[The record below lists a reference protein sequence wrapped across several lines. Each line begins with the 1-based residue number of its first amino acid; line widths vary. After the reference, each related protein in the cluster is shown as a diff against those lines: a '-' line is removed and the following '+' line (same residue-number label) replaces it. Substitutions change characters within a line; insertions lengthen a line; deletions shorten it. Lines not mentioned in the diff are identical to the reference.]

1 MSFMQWFKQKRVLVQ
16 LIIGFLGLV
25 IAGFIFF
32 FNITRSLPNPEEI
45 IDIQVSQSTKI
56 YDRDGESLLYEIYG
70 EEKRTIIE
78 PSEIPDFVR
87 EATIS
92 IEDDSFY
99 SHPAFDVR
107 GIIRALVTNVI
118 HGGVVQ
124 GGSTITQQ
132 LAKNAFL
139 SQERTISRKI
149 RELILAMRLEQHY
162 SKDEI
167 LNLYLNQ
174 VPYGGNAYGIEAAAQ
189 TFFGKNAKDLN
200 IDEAA
205 FLAALPQSPTYYSPW
220 GVHFDELVDRKNAVL
235 KRMRELGYI
244 DDVQFDSASA
254 STPDF
259 VPQPETGLQA
269 PHFVIYIQDYL
280 RENYGEEALRA
291 DGLRVVTTL
300 DKDLQQLGEEAVRN
314 GVNRNNELYNG
325 GNGALIAID
334 PRTGHILAMVGSK
347 DYFGDPEP
355 TGCTPGRDCRFEGN
369 FNVATQGLRQ
379 PGSSI
384 KPIAYIT
391 AMAGGFTPDTI
402 IWDVPTEFA
411 TRCSS
416 VVNFNNRSSSCYHPQ
431 NFDLRFRGPVTMR
444 EALAQS
450 INVPSVKTLYLAGL
464 NKTIETALKMGVTTL
479 DDPSRL
485 GLSLVL
491 GGGEVRLI
499 ELAGAYATL
508 AADGVYR
515 PPVGI
520 IRIENS
526 QGEVLEEYE
535 DSGKQVL
542 DPQNARII
550 NDILSDVELR
560 SALFQA
566 SLNLTLV
573 PGRQVALKTGTTND
587 YVDAWTFG
595 YTPDLV
601 VGVWAGNNNRDPLIA
616 RGSSILAAVPM
627 WHEFFSE
634 AVVKT
639 PHSTFIR
646 SDRIFTDNPVLRG
659 ELIVNS
665 LHTILYHIDRVGD
678 SQFDNW
684 EVGVQGWLQNNSV
697 DERKFNLVESF
708 SDGGGDSRGGIDID
722 VTSPKNGVFASGD
735 LGIRANISSVNA
747 VSGVEVY
754 LNGVLINSE
763 GGELGKS
770 FVYETT
776 LSFDMLDLQNLL
788 IIRVVDEGGFS
799 SDKEVIV
806 FRQ

>member
-1 MSFMQWFKQKRVLVQ
+1 MQWFKQKRILPQ
-16 LIIGFLGLV
+16 LIIGFLGLA

-32 FNITRSLPNPEEI
+32 FNVTRSLPKPEEI
-45 IDIQVSQSTKI
+45 VDIQVSQSTKI

-70 EEKRTIIE
+70 EEKRTIVE
-78 PSEIPDFVR
+78 PSEIPNFVR

-107 GIIRALVTNVI
+107 GIIRALVTNFI
-118 HGGVVQ
+118 HGGIVQ

-139 SQERTISRKI
+139 SQERTFSRKI
-149 RELILAMRLEQHY
+149 KELILAMRLEQRY

-174 VPYGGNAYGIEAAAQ
+174 VPYGSNAYGIEAAAQ
-189 TFFGKNAKDLN
+189 TFFNKSAKDLN
-200 IDEAA
+200 INEAA
-205 FLAALPQSPTYYSPW
+205 FLAALPQSPSYYSPW
-220 GVHFDELVDRKNAVL
+220 GVHLDELVDRKNTVL
-235 KRMRELGYI
+235 KRMSQLGYI
-244 DDVQFDSASA
+244 DDAQFDSASESA
-254 STPDF
+254 PDF
-259 VPQPETGLQA
+259 VTQPETGLQA

-280 RENYGEEALRA
+280 LKNYGEDALRA

-300 DKDLQQLGEEAVRN
+300 DKDLQLLAENVVKD
-314 GVNRNNELYNG
+314 GVNRNDELYNG
-325 GNGALIAID
+325 SNGALIAID
-334 PRTGHILAMVGSK
+334 PQTGHILAMVGSK

-355 TGCTPGRDCRFEGN
+355 TGCTPGRNCRFEGN

-464 NKTIETALKMGVTTL
+464 DKTIETALKMGITTL

-499 ELAGAYATL
+499 ELANAYATL

-526 QGEVLEEYE
+526 RGEVLEEYE
-535 DSGKQVL
+535 DIGRQVL
-542 DPQNARII
+542 DSQNVRII
-550 NDILSDVELR
+550 NDILSDIELR
-560 SALFQA
+560 SGLFQA
-566 SLNLTLV
+566 SLNLTLI

-601 VGVWAGNNNRDPLIA
+601 VGVWAGNNNRDPLKA

-627 WHEFFSE
+627 WHKFFSS
-634 AVVKT
+634 ALAKK
-639 PHSTFIR
+639 PLSTFVR
-646 SDRIFTDNPVLRG
+646 PDRIFTDNPIFRG
-659 ELIVNS
+659 ELIKNS
-665 LHTILYHIDRVGD
+665 LHTVLYHINRTED
-678 SQFDNW
+678 SQFNNW
-684 EVGVQGWLQNNSV
+684 EVGVAGWLQNNSI
-697 DERKFNLVESF
+697 DERRFNFVEGF
-708 SDGGGDSRGGIDID
+708 SDSEDNVNGNIDISII
-722 VTSPKNGVFASGD
+722 SPKNGLFVSGD
-735 LGIRANISSVNA
+735 LSIEVDVSSVNP
-747 VSGVEVY
+747 VSGIEVY
-754 LNGVLINSE
+754 LNGVLVD
-763 GGELGKS
+763 GDDGELENS
-770 FVYETT
+770 FVYRTT
-776 LSFDMLDLQNLL
+776 LPFDILDLQNLL
-788 IIRVVDEGGFS
+788 MISVVDGDGFKS
-799 SDKEVIV
+799 NEEVII
-806 FRQ
+806 FKQ

>member
-1 MSFMQWFKQKRVLVQ
+1 MQWFKQKRILLQ
-16 LIIGFLGLV
+16 LIIGFLGLA

-32 FNITRSLPNPEEI
+32 FNITRSLPKPEEI
-45 IDIQVSQSTKI
+45 VDIQVSQSTKI

-70 EEKRTIIE
+70 EEKRTIVE
-78 PSEIPDFVR
+78 PSEIPNFVR

-99 SHPAFDVR
+99 SHPAFDIR
-107 GIIRALVTNVI
+107 GIIRALVTNFI

-149 RELILAMRLEQHY
+149 KELILAMRLEQRY

-174 VPYGGNAYGIEAAAQ
+174 VPYGSNAYGIEAAAQ
-189 TFFGKNAKDLN
+189 TFFNKSAKDLN
-200 IDEAA
+200 INEAA
-205 FLAALPQSPTYYSPW
+205 FLAALPQSPSYYSPW
-220 GVHFDELVDRKNAVL
+220 GVHLDELVDRKNTVL
-235 KRMRELGYI
+235 KRMSQLGYI
-244 DDVQFDSASA
+244 DDAQFDSASESA
-254 STPDF
+254 PDF
-259 VPQPETGLQA
+259 VTQPETGLQA

-280 RENYGEEALRA
+280 LKNYGEDALRA

-300 DKDLQQLGEEAVRN
+300 DKDLQLLAENVVKD
-314 GVNRNNELYNG
+314 GVNRNDELYNG
-325 GNGALIAID
+325 SNGALIAID
-334 PRTGHILAMVGSK
+334 PQTGHILAMVGSK

-355 TGCTPGRDCRFEGN
+355 TGCTPGRNCRFEGN

-402 IWDVPTEFA
+402 IWDVPTEFS

-464 NKTIETALKMGVTTL
+464 DKTIETALKMGITTL

-499 ELAGAYATL
+499 ELANAYATL

-526 QGEVLEEYE
+526 RGDVLEEYE
-535 DSGKQVL
+535 DIGRQVL
-542 DPQNARII
+542 DAQNVRII
-550 NDILSDVELR
+550 NDILSDIELR
-560 SALFQA
+560 SGLFQA
-566 SLNLTLV
+566 SLNLTLI

-601 VGVWAGNNNRDPLIA
+601 VGVWAGNNNRDPLKA

-627 WHEFFSE
+627 WHKFFSSALTE
-634 AVVKT
+634 K
-639 PHSTFIR
+639 PLSTFVR
-646 SDRIFTDNPVLRG
+646 PARIFTDNPIFRG
-659 ELIVNS
+659 ELIKNS
-665 LHTILYHIDRVGD
+665 LHTVLYHINRAED
-678 SQFDNW
+678 SQFNNW
-684 EVGVQGWLQNNSV
+684 EVGVAGWLQNNSI
-697 DERKFNLVESF
+697 DERRFNFVEGF
-708 SDGGGDSRGGIDID
+708 SDSDDSVSGNIDINII
-722 VTSPKNGVFASGD
+722 SPKNGLFVSGD
-735 LGIRANISSVNA
+735 LSIEVDVSSVNP
-747 VSGVEVY
+747 VGGIEVY
-754 LNGVLINSE
+754 LNGVLVDSDYSE
-763 GGELGKS
+763 LENS
-770 FVYETT
+770 FVYRTT
-776 LSFDMLDLQNLL
+776 LPFDILDLQNLL
-788 IIRVVDEGGFS
+788 MISVVDEDGFKS
-799 SDKEVIV
+799 NEEVII
-806 FRQ
+806 FKE

>member
-1 MSFMQWFKQKRVLVQ
+1 MLLMQWFRQKGVLVQ
-16 LIIGFLGLV
+16 LVIGFFGLA

-45 IDIQVSQSTKI
+45 VNIQVSQSTKI

-70 EEKRTIIE
+70 EEKRTVID

-107 GIIRALVTNVI
+107 GIIRALVTNFI
-118 HGGVVQ
+118 QGGVVQ

-139 SQERTISRKI
+139 SQERTVSRKI
-149 RELILAMRLEQHY
+149 RELILAMRLEQRY

-167 LNLYLNQ
+167 LDLYLNQ
-174 VPYGGNAYGIEAAAQ
+174 VPYGGNAYGVEAAAQ
-189 TFFGKNAKDLN
+189 TFFGKSAKDLN
-200 IDEAA
+200 INEAA
-205 FLAALPQSPTYYSPW
+205 LLAALPQSPSYYSPW
-220 GVHFDELVDRKNAVL
+220 GVHVEELIDRKNTVL
-235 KRMRELGYI
+235 RRMRELGYI
-244 DDVQFDSASA
+244 DDAQFDSASA
-254 STPDF
+254 LIPDF
-259 VPQPETGLQA
+259 IPQPETGLQA

-300 DKDLQQLGEEAVRN
+300 DKDLQQLGEEVVKN

-334 PRTGHILAMVGSK
+334 PQTGHILAMVGSK
-347 DYFGDPEP
+347 DYFGDPVP
-355 TGCTPGRDCRFEGN
+355 NGCTPGRDCRFEGN

-391 AMAGGFTPDTI
+391 AMEGGFTPDTVV
-402 IWDVPTEFA
+402 WDVPTEFS
-411 TRCSS
+411 TRCPS
-416 VVNFNNRSSSCYHPQ
+416 VVNFSNRSTSCYHPQ

-464 NKTIETALKMGVTTL
+464 DKTIETAEKMGITTL

-515 PPVGI
+515 KPVGI

-526 QGEVLEEYE
+526 QGDVLEEYKE
-535 DSGKQVL
+535 DGRQVL
-542 DPQNARII
+542 DSQNARII

-566 SLNLTLV
+566 SLNLTIV

-601 VGVWAGNNNRDPLIA
+601 VGVWAGNNNRDPLTA
-616 RGSSILAAVPM
+616 RGGSVLAAVPM

-634 AVVKT
+634 AIVET
-639 PHSTFIR
+639 PNSTFER
-646 SDRIFTDNPVLRG
+646 PDRIFTDNPVLRG
-659 ELIVNS
+659 ELVKDS
-665 LHTILYHIDRVGD
+665 LHTILYHIGLAGD
-678 SQFDNW
+678 SQFNNW
-684 EVGVQGWLQNNSV
+684 EVGVQRWLQNNSV
-697 DERKFNLVESF
+697 DEGRFDFVDDSVGNG
-708 SDGGGDSRGGIDID
+708 DGDGSIDIKII
-722 VTSPKNGVFASGD
+722 SPKNGLFVSGD
-735 LGIRANISSVNA
+735 LDIEVDISSANSVE
-747 VSGVEVY
+747 GVEVY
-754 LNGVLINSE
+754 LNNALVDGRSDD
-763 GGELGKS
+763 LGNS
-770 FVYETT
+770 FVYKTT
-776 LSFDMLDLQNLL
+776 LSFDTLDIQNL
-788 IIRVVDEGGFS
+788 IVIRVIDDGGFR
-799 SDKEVIV
+799 SDEDIIV
-806 FRQ
+806 FKK

>member
-1 MSFMQWFKQKRVLVQ
+1 MQWFKQKRVLLQ
-16 LIIGFLGLV
+16 LIIGFSGLV
-25 IAGFIFF
+25 VAGSIFF
-32 FNITRSLPNPEEI
+32 FNLTRSLPNPEEI
-45 IDIQVSQSTKI
+45 VDIQVSQSTKI
-56 YDRDGESLLYEIYG
+56 YDRDGKSLLYEIYG
-70 EEKRTIIE
+70 EEKRTIVE
-78 PSEIPDFVR
+78 PSEIPNFVR

-118 HGGVVQ
+118 QGGVVQ

-149 RELILAMRLEQHY
+149 KELILAMRLEQRY

-174 VPYGGNAYGIEAAAQ
+174 VPYGNNAYGIEAAAQ
-189 TFFGKNAKDLN
+189 TFFNKSAKDLN
-200 IDEAA
+200 INEAA
-205 FLAALPQSPTYYSPW
+205 LLAALPQSPSYYSPW
-220 GVHFDELVDRKNAVL
+220 GVHIDELISRKNTVL
-235 KRMRELGYI
+235 KRMSELGYI
-244 DDVQFDSASA
+244 DDAQFDSASESA
-254 STPDF
+254 PDF
-259 VPQPETGLQA
+259 VTQPETGLQA
-269 PHFVIYIQDYL
+269 PHFVIYIQNYL
-280 RENYGEEALRA
+280 LENYGEDALRA

-300 DKDLQQLGEEAVRN
+300 DKDLQLLAEGVVKDGVDRN
-314 GVNRNNELYNG
+314 DKLYNG

-334 PRTGHILAMVGSK
+334 PQTGHILAMVGSK
-347 DYFGDPEP
+347 DYFGDPQP
-355 TGCTPGRDCRFEGN
+355 AGCTPGKNCRFEGN

-384 KPIAYIT
+384 KPIVYIT

-411 TRCSS
+411 PRCSS
-416 VVNFNNRSSSCYHPQ
+416 VVNFNNKSSSCYHPK

-444 EALAQS
+444 QALAQS

-464 NKTIETALKMGVTTL
+464 EKTIETALKMGVTTL

-499 ELAGAYATL
+499 ELASAYATL
-508 AADGVYR
+508 AADGTYR
-515 PPVGI
+515 RPVGI

-526 QGEVLEEYE
+526 RGDVLEEYE
-535 DSGKQVL
+535 DIGRQVL
-542 DPQNARII
+542 DSQNVRII
-550 NDILSDVELR
+550 NDILSDIELR
-560 SALFQA
+560 SGLFQA
-566 SLNLTLV
+566 SLNLTIV

-601 VGVWAGNNNRDPLIA
+601 VGVWAGNNNRDPLTA

-634 AVVKT
+634 AVIKN
-639 PHSTFIR
+639 PPSTFVR
-646 SDRIFTDNPVLRG
+646 PDRIFTDNPILRG
-659 ELIVNS
+659 ELIKNS
-665 LHTILYHIDRVGD
+665 MHTILYHINKSAD

-684 EVGVQGWLQNNSV
+684 EVGVRGWLQNNFV
-697 DERKFNLVESF
+697 DERRFNIVEDF
-708 SDGGGDSRGGIDID
+708 SDSDDNGSGSIDINII
-722 VTSPKNGVFASGD
+722 SPKNGFFALDD
-735 LGIRANISSVNA
+735 LSIEVDISSANP
-747 VSGVEVY
+747 VSGIEVY
-754 LNGVLINSE
+754 LNHVLVDSE
-763 GGELGKS
+763 DGELGNS
-770 FVYETT
+770 FVYRTT
-776 LSFDMLDLQNLL
+776 LPFDILDLQNLL
-788 IIRVVDEGGFS
+788 IINVVDEGGFK
-799 SDKEVIV
+799 SDEEVIV
-806 FRQ
+806 FK

>member
-1 MSFMQWFKQKRVLVQ
+1 MRWFKQKRVLIQ
-16 LIIGFLGLV
+16 LIIGFFGLG
-25 IAGFIFF
+25 IAAFIFF
-32 FNITRSLPNPEEI
+32 FNVTRSLPNPEEI
-45 IDIQVSQSTKI
+45 VDIQVSQSTKI

-70 EEKRTIIE
+70 EEKRTIVE
-78 PSEIPDFVR
+78 PSEIPNFVR

-118 HGGVVQ
+118 QGGVVQ

-149 RELILAMRLEQHY
+149 RELILAMRLEQRY

-174 VPYGGNAYGIEAAAQ
+174 VPYGSNAYGIEAAAQ
-189 TFFGKNAKDLN
+189 TFFNKSAKDLN
-200 IDEAA
+200 INEAA
-205 FLAALPQSPTYYSPW
+205 FLAALPQSPSYYSPW
-220 GVHFDELVDRKNAVL
+220 GVHVDELISRKNTVL
-235 KRMRELGYI
+235 KRMSELGYI
-244 DDVQFDSASA
+244 DDAQLDSASESA
-254 STPDF
+254 PDF
-259 VPQPETGLQA
+259 VTQPETGLQA
-269 PHFVIYIQDYL
+269 PHFVIYIQNYL
-280 RENYGEEALRA
+280 LENYGEDALRA
-291 DGLRVVTTL
+291 DGLSVVTTL
-300 DKDLQQLGEEAVRN
+300 DKDLQLLAEAVVKDGVDRN
-314 GVNRNNELYNG
+314 DELYNG
-325 GNGALIAID
+325 GNGALIAIN
-334 PRTGHILAMVGSK
+334 PQTGHILAMVGSK
-347 DYFGDPEP
+347 DYFGDPKP

-391 AMAGGFTPDTI
+391 AMEGGFTPDTI

-416 VVNFNNRSSSCYHPQ
+416 IVNFSNRSSSCYHPQ

-464 NKTIETALKMGVTTL
+464 DKTIETALKMGVTTL

-499 ELAGAYATL
+499 ELASAYATL

-526 QGEVLEEYE
+526 RGDVLEEYE
-535 DSGKQVL
+535 DIGKQVL
-542 DPQNARII
+542 DTQSVRII
-550 NDILSDVELR
+550 NDILSDIELR
-560 SALFQA
+560 SGLFQA
-566 SLNLTLV
+566 SLSLTMV

-601 VGVWAGNNNRDPLIA
+601 VGVWAGNNNRDPLTA

-627 WHEFFSE
+627 WHGFFSK
-634 AVVKT
+634 AVAEN
-639 PHSTFIR
+639 PLSTFVR
-646 SDRIFTDNPVLRG
+646 PERVFTDNPVLRG
-659 ELIVNS
+659 ELIKNS
-665 LHTILYHIDRVGD
+665 LHTILYHIGRVGD
-678 SQFDNW
+678 PQFDNW
-684 EVGVQGWLQNNSV
+684 EVGVRGWLQNNSV
-697 DERKFNLVESF
+697 DERRFDFIEGF
-708 SDGGGDSRGGIDID
+708 SDSDDDEGGSIDINII
-722 VTSPKNGVFASGD
+722 SPKNGLFALDD
-735 LGIRANISSVNA
+735 LSIEVDISSVNS
-747 VSGVEVY
+747 VSAIEIH
-754 LNGVLINSE
+754 LNGTLIDSE
-763 GGELGKS
+763 DGELGNS
-770 FVYETT
+770 FVYKTI
-776 LSFDMLDLQNLL
+776 LSFNKLDLQNLL
-788 IIRVVDEGGFS
+788 IISVVDEGGFRA
-799 SDKEVIV
+799 DEEVIV
-806 FRQ
+806 FKQ